1 MLVIRDLVII
11 IVLTLVAL
19 IVALFFDLSEQL
31 YQWSRIW
38 EKYQADELFFPLLM
52 LLIGLIWFSW
62 RRSLEAKS
70 ESLQNQELLAENRQ
84 LIQKITQ
91 TQEAER
97 LYLSQELHDVFSQYL
112 TALRTQADYLQT
124 LLLDTN
130 TNELTQQAIKK
141 IVTNVDKLHSTTRSL
156 LKTLRP
162 PLLEFGVVMAVED
175 LVTEWQH
182 NHKNIQC
189 SLDFHGLEP
198 DLNDQELLTLYR
210 TIQEGLSN
218 IARHA
223 KAQHVDI
230 NLYLPTETDSEKTI
244 TIQIIDDGIAFF
256 SPETVKTGL
265 GLIGIRERASALN
278 GIFNISTQEP
288 SGTKLELCFPIHAK
302 V

>member
-1 MLVIRDLVII
+1 MVIRDIVII
-11 IVLTLVAL
+11 FILTL
-19 IVALFFDLSEQL
+19 ITFITALFFDLSEQL

-38 EKYQADELFFPLLM
+38 EKYQADELFFPLVM

-62 RRSLEAKS
+62 RRALEAKS
-70 ESLQNQELLAENRQ
+70 EALQNQELLAENRQ

-124 LLLDTN
+124 LLPNRHTN
-130 TNELTQQAIKK
+130 APIQQAIEK
-141 IVTNVDKLHSTTRSL
+141 IVTNVDMLHATMRSL
-156 LKTLRP
+156 LKMLRP

-182 NHKNIQC
+182 NHKNLQC

-198 DLNDQELLTLYR
+198 DLNNQELLTLYR

-218 IARHA
+218 IAKHA
-223 KAQHVDI
+223 KAHHVDI
-230 NLYLPTETDSEKTI
+230 TLYFPNGMDSKKMVTL
-244 TIQIIDDGIAFF
+244 QIIDDGTEFF
-256 SPETVKTGL
+256 SPETETKGL

-278 GIFNISTQEP
+278 GLFTISAQQP
-288 SGTKLELCFPIHAK
+288 AGTKLELCFPIHSK